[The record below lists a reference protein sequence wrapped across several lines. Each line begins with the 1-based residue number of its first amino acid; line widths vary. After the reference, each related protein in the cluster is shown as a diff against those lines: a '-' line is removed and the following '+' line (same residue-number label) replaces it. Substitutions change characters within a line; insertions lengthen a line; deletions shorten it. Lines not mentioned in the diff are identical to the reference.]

1 VCIFVVNHFK
11 AMPQV
16 KFYILRRKDKDGN
29 LSDFNLPILAKYSYN
44 GKRLEYYTRE
54 SCDYKYWNPG
64 YLQNGKDPI
73 KTIAPNSDI
82 IIRNLYSIA
91 RHIKN
96 IESEA
101 IARGI
106 PMTIKYF
113 KDELKK
119 RLRPEPEEAKMTLI
133 KYFDFFIKNLS
144 SRANKRTG
152 KTLSSAMAI
161 KYGTIKN
168 LFLDF
173 CKHMG
178 KQYDFADIN
187 AKFYQDF
194 NSYMMTEKDYSVNTL
209 GRVNTFLK
217 TVLNDAVL
225 NKFNTHLEFREIL
238 KGMTEE
244 SDSVY
249 LNKDELQKL
258 YELDLKDSAKL
269 DRVRDIFLIGA
280 WTGLRFSD
288 FTTLKKEDVQGD
300 RIRVKTQKTGN
311 KVTIPLH
318 PVVKL
323 ILEKYHY
330 EIPPAISNQK
340 FNDYIKD
347 VCELAK
353 INEPFIKHIT
363 KGGKDVII
371 KKEKWEAVSSH
382 TARRSFSSN
391 AYKQGINPV
400 YIMSITGHK
409 TESEF
414 MKYIKIGTDEKA
426 DIFEEQAA
434 W

>member
-1 VCIFVVNHFK
+1 
-11 AMPQV
+11 MPQV
-16 KFYILRRKDKDGN
+16 KFYILRRKDKDGI
-29 LSDFNLPILAKYSYN
+29 LPEFNLPILAKYSYN
-44 GKRLEYYTRE
+44 SKRLEYYTRE
-54 SCDYKYWNPG
+54 SCDFKYWNPG
-64 YLQNGKDPI
+64 YLQNGKEPV

-101 IARGI
+101 ISNGI
-106 PMTIKYF
+106 PITIKYF
-113 KDELKK
+113 RDELKK
-119 RLRPEPEEAKMTLI
+119 RLRPESKEEKMTLI
-133 KYFDFFIKNLS
+133 KYFDVYINDLPN
-144 SRANKRTG
+144 RTNERTG
-152 KTLSSAMAI
+152 TKLSKAMAI

-168 LFLDF
+168 LFTDF
-173 CKHMG
+173 CNHKG
-178 KQYDFADIN
+178 RQYDFADIN
-187 AKFYQDF
+187 GKFYQEF
-194 NSYMMTEKDYSVNTL
+194 KNYMMTEKDYSVNTL
-209 GRVNTFLK
+209 GRTMKFLK
-217 TVLNDAVL
+217 TILNDATT
-225 NKFNTHLEFREIL
+225 NKHNSNLEFRDVL
-238 KGMTEE
+238 KGVTEE
-244 SDSVY
+244 SDNVY
-249 LNKDELQKL
+249 LNKDELQLL
-258 YELDLKDSAKL
+258 YKLDLKDNPKL
-269 DRVRDIFLIGA
+269 ERVRDIFLIGA

-288 FTTLKKEDVQGD
+288 FTTLKKDDVQGD

-340 FNDYIKD
+340 FNDYLKD
-347 VCELAK
+347 IAALAK
-353 INEPFIKHIT
+353 LNEPFTRHIT
-363 KGGKDVII
+363 KGGKDTPLTMP
-371 KKEKWEAVSSH
+371 KWKAVSSH
-382 TARRSFSSN
+382 CARRSFATN

-426 DIFEEQAA
+426 DKFEEQAA